1 VVFAKA
7 VAAGSVISM
16 IIILFKFRFEG
27 FSRAVFVVDAM
38 MMLMLLAGSRMAFR
52 LFRQLL
58 PAGTASNGRRAL
70 IYGAGDA
77 GELLLREL
85 LNNRE
90 LQCKPVGFIDDD
102 PKKRGKVIHGLPV
115 FGGNGMLHRIITHQ
129 RIEQIVISSPSIT
142 DERINEILREC
153 EAQNIELKRM
163 AIRIESI
170 GEQDLTTVPFAT
182 RNGDSHA

>member
-1 VVFAKA
+1 
-7 VAAGSVISM
+7 M

-38 MMLMLLAGSRMAFR
+38 MMLMMLAVSRMAFR

-58 PAGTASNGRRAL
+58 PAGAATQGRRAL

-90 LQCKPVGFIDDD
+90 LQCKPVGFMDDD
-102 PKKRGKVIHGLPV
+102 PNKRGKVIHGLPV
-115 FGGNGMLHRIITHQ
+115 FGGNGMLHRIVTHQ

-163 AIRIESI
+163 AIRIENI
-170 GEQDLTTVPFAT
+170 GEQGLPTVPFAT
-182 RNGDSHA
+182 RNGDSHD